1 MLAAVRLYISLESR
15 YLKPHLLRVVAL
27 AVVLLSG
34 IALSLT
40 APQFVRHFI
49 DTAQEQGSIA
59 TLYVAAGLFL
69 AVGITTELMSAGAS
83 YLGNDV
89 AWRATNK
96 MRSDLLLHV
105 LNLDLSFHN
114 SHTPGELIQRIDED
128 VNRLSNF
135 FSQFVIRLLGGVL
148 LGIGVLVILAI
159 EDWRIGLAAF
169 AFSVFYVV
177 VHILLQR
184 IQVRFL
190 HVAYQAKADLD
201 GWLGERITAIKDIRT
216 SGAQDYEMSRFLAVQ
231 RRDILATIKGIVA
244 WRGGGAT
251 TGALFHLGTASAM
264 GIGLYLFMSD
274 DITVGTIYLVIYY
287 LTLLQ
292 QPLAMISREVEDL
305 QRARVSIER
314 VSRLFGTRSKVEDRG
329 TTIIPSGAVSV
340 EFKGVSFEYN
350 PGVPV
355 LRDVSFRLERG
366 RVLGLLGRT
375 GSGKTTLGR
384 LVFRFYESEVGSV
397 EIGGVGVRQTPLR
410 ELRQRIGLVTQEVQL
425 FHASVR
431 DNLTLF
437 DGKIQDSRILETI
450 ETLGLQD
457 WLYSLGSGLD
467 TQLTPG
473 GEQVSAG
480 EAQLLAFARVFLRD
494 TDIVIMD
501 EASSRLDPATEA
513 LLGRAV
519 GQLLVGRT
527 AIVIA
532 HKLTTLNRA
541 DDIMILEN
549 GSILEFGERD
559 ALMSDRSSRYS
570 ALLRTGLEEV
580 LT

>member
-1 MLAAVRLYISLESR
+1 MIAAIRLYISLESR
-15 YLKPHLLRVVAL
+15 YLKPHLLRVLAL

-34 IALSLT
+34 TALSLI

-49 DTAQEQGSIA
+49 DTAQEQGSMG

-69 AVGITTELMSAGAS
+69 AVSVVAELMSAGAS
-83 YLGNDV
+83 YLGRDV

-135 FSQFVIRLLGGVL
+135 FSQFVVRLLGGVL
-148 LGIGVLVILAI
+148 LGIGVLAILAL

-169 AFSVFYVV
+169 TFSVFYVV
-177 VHILLQR
+177 VHTLLQR
-184 IQVRFL
+184 IQVRYL

-201 GWLGERITAIKDIRT
+201 GWLGERIAAIKDIRT
-216 SGAQDYEMSRFLAVQ
+216 SGAKEYEMSRFLAVQ

-251 TGALFHLGTASAM
+251 TSALYHLGTASAM
-264 GIGLYLFMSD
+264 GIGLYLFISD
-274 DITVGTIYLVIYY
+274 EITVGTIYLVIHY

-292 QPLAMISREVEDL
+292 QPLGMISREVEDL

-314 VSRLFGTRSKVEDRG
+314 VSQLFGTRSKVEDHGR
-329 TTIIPSGAVSV
+329 TIIPSGPVSV
-340 EFKGVSFEYN
+340 EFREVSFEYKT
-350 PGVPV
+350 GVPV
-355 LRDVSFRLERG
+355 LHDVSFRLEQG

-375 GSGKTTLGR
+375 GSGKSTLGR
-384 LVFRFYESEVGSV
+384 LVFRFYETEVGSV
-397 EIGGVGVRQTPLR
+397 EIGGVSVRETPLR
-410 ELRQRIGLVTQEVQL
+410 ELRRRIGLVTQDVQL

-431 DNLTLF
+431 ENLTLF
-437 DGKIQDSRILETI
+437 DRTIQDSRILETI
-450 ETLGLQD
+450 KTLGLQD
-457 WLYSLGSGLD
+457 WFDSLSSGLD
-467 TQLTPG
+467 TELAPG

-480 EAQLLAFARVFLRD
+480 EAQLLAFARVFLKD

-532 HKLTTLNRA
+532 HKLSTLNRA

-549 GSILEFGERD
+549 GCIRELGERK
-559 ALMSDRSSRYS
+559 ALMSDRTSRFS
-570 ALLRTGLEEV
+570 ALLQTGLEEV
-580 LT
+580 LM

>member
-1 MLAAVRLYISLESR
+1 MIAAVRLYISLEAR
-15 YLKPHLLRVVAL
+15 YLKPHLLRVLVL
-27 AVVLLSG
+27 AVAVLSA
-34 IALSLT
+34 IAFSLT

-49 DTAQEQGSIA
+49 DTAQEQGSIG
-59 TLYVAAGLFL
+59 TLYVAAALFL
-69 AVGITTELMSAGAS
+69 VVSIFNELMLAVAS
-83 YLGNDV
+83 YLGSDV
-89 AWRATNK
+89 AWRATNR

-135 FSQFVIRLLGGVL
+135 FSQFGIWLLGGVL
-148 LGIGVLVILAI
+148 LGIGVLVILAF

-177 VHILLQR
+177 VHTLLQR
-184 IQVRFL
+184 IQVRYL
-190 HVAYQAKADLD
+190 HIAYQAKADLD
-201 GWLGERITAIKDIRT
+201 GWLGERIAAIKDIRT

-274 DITVGTIYLVIYY
+274 NITVGTIYLVIHY

-314 VSRLFGTRSKVEDRG
+314 VSQLFDTKSAVKDRG
-329 TTIIPSGAVSV
+329 STSISSGPLSV
-340 EFKGVSFEYN
+340 QFKEVSFEYK

-355 LRDVSFRLERG
+355 LHDINFRLERG

-384 LVFRFYESEVGSV
+384 LVFRFYEAKAGLV
-397 EIGGVGVRQTPLR
+397 EIGGVSVRETPLR
-410 ELRQRIGLVTQEVQL
+410 ELRRRIGLVTQEVQL

-431 DNLTLF
+431 ENLTLF
-437 DGKIQDSRILETI
+437 DRKIQDSRILETI
-450 ETLGLQD
+450 ESLGLREWFD
-457 WLYSLGSGLD
+457 SLEHGLD

-494 TDIVIMD
+494 ADIVIMD

-519 GQLLVGRT
+519 SQILVGRT

-532 HKLTTLNRA
+532 HKLTTLDRT

-549 GSILEFGERD
+549 GRIQEFGQRE
-559 ALMSDRSSRYS
+559 ALISDNSSRFS
-570 ALLRTGLEEV
+570 ALLSTGLDEV
-580 LT
+580 LK

>member
-1 MLAAVRLYISLESR
+1 MIAAVRLYISLESR
-15 YLKPHLLRVVAL
+15 YLKPHLRRVLVL
-27 AVVLLSG
+27 AVAILSA

-49 DTAQEQGSIA
+49 DTAQEQGSIG
-59 TLYVAAGLFL
+59 TLYVAAALFL
-69 AVGITTELMSAGAS
+69 VVSIFNELMLAVAS
-83 YLGNDV
+83 YLGSDV
-89 AWRATNK
+89 AWRATNR

-148 LGIGVLVILAI
+148 LGIGVLVILAL

-177 VHILLQR
+177 VHSLLQR
-184 IQVRFL
+184 IQVRYL
-190 HVAYQAKADLD
+190 HIAYQAKADLD
-201 GWLGERITAIKDIRT
+201 GWLGERIAAIKDIRT
-216 SGAQDYEMSRFLAVQ
+216 SGAQEYEMSRFLAVQ

-274 DITVGTIYLVIYY
+274 DITVGTIYLVIHY

-305 QRARVSIER
+305 QRASVSIER
-314 VSRLFGTRSKVEDRG
+314 VSQLFDTKSAVKDCGSTN
-329 TTIIPSGAVSV
+329 IPSGPLSVQFKGV
-340 EFKGVSFEYN
+340 EFKYR

-355 LRDVSFRLERG
+355 LHDISFRLERG

-384 LVFRFYESEVGSV
+384 LVFRFYEAEAGLV
-397 EIGGVGVRQTPLR
+397 EIGGVSVRETPLR
-410 ELRQRIGLVTQEVQL
+410 ELRRRIGLVTQEVQL

-431 DNLTLF
+431 ENLTLF
-437 DGKIQDSRILETI
+437 DSKIQDSRILETI
-450 ETLGLQD
+450 ESLGLRVWFD
-457 WLYSLGSGLD
+457 SLEHGLD

-494 TDIVIMD
+494 ADIVIMD

-519 GQLLVGRT
+519 SQILVGRT
-527 AIVIA
+527 AIIIA
-532 HKLTTLNRA
+532 HKLTTLERA

-549 GSILEFGERD
+549 GRIQEFGQRE
-559 ALMSDRSSRYS
+559 ALISDSSSRFS
-570 ALLRTGLEEV
+570 ALLSTGLDEV
-580 LT
+580 LR

>member
-1 MLAAVRLYISLESR
+1 MVAAVRLYVSLESR
-15 YLKPHLLRVVAL
+15 YLKPHLLRVLTL
-27 AVVLLSG
+27 AVMLLAG

-49 DTAQEQGSIA
+49 DTAQEQGSID
-59 TLYVAAGLFL
+59 TLYIAAGLFL
-69 AVGITTELMSAGAS
+69 AVSVITELMSAGAS

-177 VHILLQR
+177 VHSLLQR
-184 IQVRFL
+184 IQVRYL
-190 HVAYQAKADLD
+190 HIAYQAKADLD
-201 GWLGERITAIKDIRT
+201 GWLGERIGAIKDIRT
-216 SGAQDYEMSRFLAVQ
+216 SGAQEYEMSRFLAVQ

-244 WRGGGAT
+244 WRGGGAIT
-251 TGALFHLGTASAM
+251 SALYHLGTASAM
-264 GIGLYLFMSD
+264 GIGLFLFMSD
-274 DITVGTIYLVIYY
+274 DITVGTIYLVIHY

-292 QPLAMISREVEDL
+292 QPLAMISHEVEDL

-314 VSRLFGTRSKVEDRG
+314 VGQLFSTKSKVDNRG
-329 TTIIPSGAVSV
+329 STVIPSGPLSV
-340 EFKGVSFEYN
+340 EFKRVSFEYK
-350 PGVPV
+350 PRVPV
-355 LRDVSFRLERG
+355 LDDISFRLEQG
-366 RVLGLLGRT
+366 RVLGILGRT

-384 LVFRFYESEVGSV
+384 LVFRFYETRVGSV
-397 EIGGVGVRQTPLR
+397 EVGGIGVQETPLKD
-410 ELRQRIGLVTQEVQL
+410 LRRRIGLVTQDVQL

-437 DGKIQDSRILETI
+437 DRKIQDSRVLEAI
-450 ETLGLQD
+450 GTLGLQYWFD
-457 WLYSLGSGLD
+457 SLGSGLD
-467 TQLTPG
+467 TELTPG

-513 LLGRAV
+513 LLGRAL

-549 GSILEFGERD
+549 GRIREFGERE
-559 ALMSDRSSRYS
+559 ALVSDHSSRFS
-570 ALLRTGLEEV
+570 ALLRTGLNEV